1 MDNIPYFMIAFF
13 LLTLAVQIMVRRSN
27 NGFEQMKKEFAERE
41 MKANNTR
48 IKGID
53 ESLFVIPDTTG
64 LPFREYEET
73 EENKRIIKKQTAVS
87 KKSAFKMIRFPEV
100 MTNTDIKLNYGA
112 NNFDMLIMYE
122 EHYNGYIR
130 ALLEWGEELIKM
142 DMSDDAQMVLQ
153 NAVDFNSDLGKT
165 YTLLAKIYYEKNER
179 EKLKD
184 LASAAK
190 RSRLK
195 LKDKTVKEIEGYIYG
210 E

>member
-27 NGFEQMKKEFAERE
+27 NGFDQMTKEFAQRE
-41 MKANNTR
+41 IEANNTR

-53 ESLFVIPDTTG
+53 ESLFVTPDISG
-64 LPFREYEET
+64 LPFKEYEET
-73 EENKRIIKKQTAVS
+73 EENKRIIKKQNAVS

-100 MTNTDIKLNYGA
+100 MTNTDIKLHYGA
-112 NNFDMLIMYE
+112 NNFDMLLMYE

-142 DMSDDAQMVLQ
+142 GMNDDAAKVLQ
-153 NAVDFNSDLGKT
+153 NAVDFYSDIGKT
-165 YTLLAKIYYEKNER
+165 YTLLAKIYYDKNDR
-179 EKLKD
+179 EALKK
-184 LASAAK
+184 LASCAK
-190 RSRLK
+190 CSRLK